1 LAQQPRRAY
10 IVDMPIHPPIAEFEQ
25 FVLLAILQVGEDAYG
40 PSIREEIA
48 QRTGRMPSRGALYV
62 TLDRL
67 EAKGYLAS
75 RAGESTAVRGGRAR
89 RLVRVTALGRR
100 ALRESRRALLNL
112 WRGLGPELDR
122 R

>member
-1 LAQQPRRAY
+1 
-10 IVDMPIHPPIAEFEQ
+10 MPIPSPIAEFEQ

-40 PSIREEIA
+40 PAIREEIA
-48 QRTGRMPSRGALYV
+48 RRTGRTPSRGALYV

-75 RAGESTAVRGGRAR
+75 RAGESTPVRGGRAR